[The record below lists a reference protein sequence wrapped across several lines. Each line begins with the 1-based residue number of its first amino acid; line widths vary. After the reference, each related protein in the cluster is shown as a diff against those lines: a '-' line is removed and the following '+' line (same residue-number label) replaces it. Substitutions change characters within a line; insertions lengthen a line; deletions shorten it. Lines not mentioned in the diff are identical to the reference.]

1 MAKITMKDLLKSGV
15 HFGHQTKRWNP
26 KMEPYIFGEK
36 KGIHI
41 IDLQKALPLIHE
53 ALDKITQIAEAGG
66 TVLFVGTKKQAQDSI
81 REEAKRCGMPYVS
94 YRWLGG
100 MLTNFKV
107 IRQRKEYLI
116 ELERMQEEGKF
127 EEIPSKEAS
136 ALRKEKEKLEQTFS
150 GILEMDELP
159 DALFITDIK
168 KEKNAVA
175 EANKLGIPVFAIVDT
190 NCDPDKIDYLIPGN
204 DDAIRATRVICKAV
218 ADSILEGRQR
228 ELEGRDVNEE
238 EKLTQE
244 EATSVEK
251 ETEET
256 EEAEAEETEKETK

>member
-1 MAKITMKDLLKSGV
+1 MTKVTMKDLLKSGV

-26 KMEPYIFGEK
+26 KMKPYIFGEK

-41 IDLQKALPLIHE
+41 IDLQKSLPLIND
-53 ALDKITQIAEAGG
+53 ALEKITQIAEAGG

-107 IRQRKEYLI
+107 IKQRKEYLK
-116 ELERMQEEGKF
+116 ELERMEEEGEF

-136 ALRKEKEKLEQTFS
+136 RLRKEKDKLEQTFS
-150 GILEMDELP
+150 GILEMDKLP

-204 DDAIRATRVICKAV
+204 DDAIRATRVICRAF
-218 ADSILEGRQR
+218 ADAILEGRQQ
-228 ELEGRDVNEE
+228 ELEGREVNEE
-238 EKLTQE
+238 EKL
-244 EATSVEK
+244 
-251 ETEET
+251 
-256 EEAEAEETEKETK
+256 AEETQKESEEEISEEDVEELEEEME